1 MMAWRGGGWPPDKD
15 QICPNYT
22 KPQGYLIQ
30 RAHASYRFQ
39 NLFEYS
45 KMPGS
50 FKQNCLTL
58 G

>member
-39 NLFEYS
+39 NLFEYTAKCRDHSS
-45 KMPGS
+45 K
-50 FKQNCLTL
+50 TA
-58 G
+58 